1 MNAASTLQ
9 KLNLFDV
16 TNLVVG
22 SAVGAD
28 IYVVAS
34 LGSAY
39 LGPASL
45 LVWIIGGAIAIF
57 IALNFAEAAALEPRV
72 GGPFAYACEV
82 WGDFAGFL
90 VGWPLWIAEVAA
102 LAVMPVAFVRYL
114 SYFVPSLTLAQGTI
128 IKILFVVS
136 IAYVNMRG
144 VKAAGRANDVLTIA
158 KLSPLLLLIVAG
170 FIYLALN
177 PGIASSNLIPFVPLG
192 LGNFGPALVLII
204 WAYAGFEL
212 AVIPSGEVEN
222 PTKTIP
228 KAMIIGMAIVTFFYV
243 VTNFVVLA
251 SVNWI
256 TLQYAVA
263 PLAVAGSVV
272 LSYTPT
278 LALIGGTIL
287 GLGAL
292 ISVSGFDESGTLSTA
307 RLSYAISLEGLFPK
321 LFSKIHPKYGTPY
334 GSIIAQ
340 SALALFASL
349 IGGLTQLITFS
360 VFNLAFVYLATSAT
374 IFPLRERKK
383 QAGGERTYLERR
395 TGPIIP
401 IAGIILSAYLIY
413 SCGIATI
420 ALGIVSILIGIPIYV
435 LYAPRTELATLKK
448 NFYSTKALLSRS
460 ARTQKVFLGYL
471 VQLTRKIAV
480 RVRARERHE

>member
-1 MNAASTLQ
+1 MNAASKLQ

-22 SAVGAD
+22 AAIGAD
-28 IYVVAS
+28 IYIVAS

-45 LVWIIGGAIAIF
+45 LVWIIAGAIAIL

-114 SYFVPSLTLAQGTI
+114 SYFIPSLTLVQGAV
-128 IKILFVVS
+128 IKILFVVI
-136 IAYVNMRG
+136 IAYVNVRG

-177 PGIASSNLIPFVPLG
+177 PGTASSNLIPFAPLG
-192 LGNFGPALVLII
+192 LSNFGPALILIV

-212 AVIPSGEVEN
+212 AVIPSSEVEN

-251 SVNWI
+251 TVNWM
-256 TLQYAVA
+256 TLQYATA

-292 ISVSGFDESGTLSTA
+292 ISVSGFDESGTLTTA

-321 LFSKIHPKYGTPY
+321 LFSRIHPKYGTPY
-334 GSIIAQ
+334 GAIIAQ
-340 SALALFASL
+340 SGLALFASL

-360 VFNLAFVYLATSAT
+360 VFNLAFVYLATSAA
-374 IFPLRERKK
+374 IFPLRAKK
-383 QAGGERTYLERR
+383 QTGSERTYLERH

-401 IAGIILSAYLIY
+401 VAGIILSAFLIY
-413 SCGIATI
+413 SSGIATI

-448 NFYSTKALLSRS
+448 NFYSTEALLSRS

-471 VQLTRKIAV
+471 VQLTRKIV
-480 RVRARERHE
+480 ARIKSTRTP